1 MRQIY
6 TSARV
11 ENVERVVAL
20 FTEAGIE
27 TRITNRRAYAG
38 HDFKGPSYANRPDP
52 STWPQVW
59 IVKAEDQ
66 PRARALLRE
75 IGVEPATRFADE
87 LQRSRAEPSGEAKR
101 NALAWKLRIGLLAV
115 IAVLIILHVVG
126 VP

>member
-20 FTEAGIE
+20 FAEAGIE
-27 TRITNRRAYAG
+27 TRVTNRRAYAG
-38 HDFKGPSYANRPDP
+38 HDYKGPSYANRPDP

-59 IVKAEDQ
+59 VVKAEDQ

-75 IGVEPATRFADE
+75 IGVEPATRFAEE
-87 LQRSRAEPSGEAKR
+87 LQRSRAEPSAEDKR
-101 NALAWKLRIGLLAV
+101 GALAWKARIALLGA
-115 IAVLIILHVVG
+115 IGVLIILHIVG
-126 VP
+126 IL